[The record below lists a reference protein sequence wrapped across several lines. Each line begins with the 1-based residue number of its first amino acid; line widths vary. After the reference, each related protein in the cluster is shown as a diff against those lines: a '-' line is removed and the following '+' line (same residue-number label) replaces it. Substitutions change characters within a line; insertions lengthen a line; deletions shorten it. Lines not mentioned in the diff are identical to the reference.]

1 MTKLQITL
9 EDVVKAT
16 NNFQPGNI
24 IRHDKF
30 SNTYKGELL
39 HSGKEMKISVRRFDC
54 KHGECDLQ
62 FLKEKSVLSDLKH
75 TNIVSIIGYCEEKD
89 EKIIVTTLEA
99 NGSLRQYLNNLNLT
113 WKQRLRICVG
123 VARALSYLH
132 YEKGRD
138 YAITHSNIKSD
149 TILLDDNWEAKLS
162 GFEISMIDSSFEKTE
177 DVTHKSD
184 IYSFGVVLFETLCR
198 GKAYIEEDNRSL
210 VSLAK
215 YHYKNKTLKDIIHP
229 NLWNQMS
236 LQSRF
241 IYSETTY
248 SCLNEDLDMLH
259 VIAGLE
265 KALEVQLAR
274 ENTMFLMM
282 GFWIFWENKFEHL
295 KIRLSDIKLATK
307 NFSETHAISIWT
319 KKYTLYKAER
329 HYFYKYEKN
338 SSSKKGKN
346 KGEHSKGDNNVYIK
360 RYTSG
365 NEAYGEGVLVEMLTS
380 VKYPNMVPLLGFC
393 VEASEMIHV
402 FEDDTGV
409 YHNAT
414 WDSDE
419 EREWKLRDH

>member
-1 MTKLQITL
+1 MTKLQIPL

-16 NNFQPGNI
+16 NNFHPGNI

-30 SNTYKGELL
+30 SITYKGEFL

-62 FLKEKSVLSDLKH
+62 FLKEKS
-75 TNIVSIIGYCEEKD
+75 KD
-89 EKIIVTTLEA
+89 EKIIVTTHEA
-99 NGSLRQYLNNLNLT
+99 NGSLRQHLNSLNLT

-138 YAITHSNIKSD
+138 YAITHSNINSD

-162 GFEISMIDSSFEKTE
+162 GFEISMIDSSFERTE

-184 IYSFGVVLFETLCR
+184 IYSFGVVLFETLCK

-241 IYSETTY
+241 IYSGTAY

-259 VIAGLE
+259 VVAGLE

-274 ENTMFLMM
+274 ENTVRQIFYLIIFFFL
-282 GFWIFWENKFEHL
+282 
-295 KIRLSDIKLATK
+295 
-307 NFSETHAISIWT
+307 
-319 KKYTLYKAER
+319 
-329 HYFYKYEKN
+329 
-338 SSSKKGKN
+338 SSS
-346 KGEHSKGDNNVYIK
+346 
-360 RYTSG
+360 
-365 NEAYGEGVLVEMLTS
+365 
-380 VKYPNMVPLLGFC
+380 F
-393 VEASEMIHV
+393 
-402 FEDDTGV
+402 
-409 YHNAT
+409 
-414 WDSDE
+414 
-419 EREWKLRDH
+419 